1 MNIRTFVAMKLKE
14 FIRLPRR
21 MFWALVME
29 GADTRKMLEV
39 FGRQGTGK
47 LRLIPT
53 DRHPTQE
60 ELDEAIKQLKD
71 MPRLLPFVVVVL
83 IPVPGVS
90 AGYALAAITLER
102 WLGDRFRVLPNRF
115 KFILERNED
124 TNQSG

>member
-1 MNIRTFVAMKLKE
+1 
-14 FIRLPRR
+14 
-21 MFWALVME
+21 MFWALIME
-29 GADTRKMLEV
+29 GADTRRMLEV

-53 DRHPTQE
+53 DRQPTQE
-60 ELDEAIKQLKD
+60 ELDEALKQLKD

-115 KFILERNED
+115 KVILEGNANSEMPD
-124 TNQSG
+124 